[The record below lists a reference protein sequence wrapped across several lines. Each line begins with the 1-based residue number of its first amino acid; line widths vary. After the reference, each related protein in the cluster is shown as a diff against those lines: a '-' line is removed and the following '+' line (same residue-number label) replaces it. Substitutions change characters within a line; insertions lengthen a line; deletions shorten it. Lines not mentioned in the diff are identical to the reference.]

1 MAGMFAASFNP
12 AGLSVAT
19 VGAGALAGSVAGTG
33 VHTLS
38 YHTQQDAVVSTGAP
52 PNLSPRRSRRSRVAI
67 QHRGWL

>member
-52 PNLSPRRSRRSRVAI
+52 PNLSPRRTGVPMRHSTSG
-67 QHRGWL
+67 GWL